1 MSVWSVAAAQSG
13 SRPGE
18 IDHNLSRHLDFIHQA
33 AELQVDV
40 LVFPE
45 LSLSGYELAL
55 SPTLAM
61 EINDP
66 RLDAFASAA
75 SEYQMSIVIGLPLLQ
90 GDQTL
95 LGALTFLADGTKLA
109 YGKRE
114 LFGEENLFFQAGE
127 GVPLFGYRHHHV
139 ALAICADIS
148 VEEYARDAAR
158 RGANLYATSV
168 LASEKG
174 YAKDCEYLARWSKEY
189 KMPVLMAN
197 HALPTG
203 GYQSAGKSAF
213 WDEQGRQVVSGSSG
227 EQLVIARRTG
237 KDWQG
242 EVHSLRYPSVI

>member
-13 SRPGE
+13 SRRGD
-18 IDHNLSRHLDFIHQA
+18 IDRNLSRHLDFIHQA
-33 AELQVDV
+33 ADLQVDV

-55 SPTLAM
+55 CPALAM

-66 RLDAFASAA
+66 RLDPLASAA
-75 SEYQMSIVIGLPLLQ
+75 NLYQMSITVGLPLLD
-90 GDQTL
+90 GEHTL
-95 LGALTFLADGTKLA
+95 LGALTFLPDGTKLA
-109 YGKRE
+109 YGKRN
-114 LFGEENLFFQAGE
+114 LFGEEKLFFQAGE
-127 GVPLFGYRHHHV
+127 GVPLFGYQQHHV

-158 RGANLYATSV
+158 RGANLYATGV
-168 LASEKG
+168 LVSDKG
-174 YAKDCEYLARWSKEY
+174 YATDCEYLARWSKEY
-189 KMPVLMAN
+189 KMAVMMAN

-213 WDEQGRQVVSGSSG
+213 WDEQGRQVVLGGAG

-237 KDWQG
+237 TDWQG
-242 EVHSLRYPSVI
+242 EVHSLR